1 MNVFI
6 LSIPREMCKL
16 RNGFC
21 WCSNLNNDDITSYRP
36 GLKTGVKNDIFWS
49 ELGSAFGYTPTPG
62 VPPPRGNRMHGHFD
76 QHLVGK
82 LFKRT
87 IHNTKGIIGF
97 NET

>member
-1 MNVFI
+1 
-6 LSIPREMCKL
+6 MCKL

-36 GLKTGVKNDIFWS
+36 GLKTSVKNDIFWS

-62 VPPPRGNRMHGHFD
+62 V
-76 QHLVGK
+76 Q
-82 LFKRT
+82 LFERT